1 MGTSTF
7 GPAGFSGSGLGSGLG
22 SGSTLFSA
30 TSIVNDAVNGFAPST
45 GTLTV
50 TVTTP
55 AAANGSAKSTAL
67 PSASTADSEYS
78 PAASAFDEPS
88 LIAAVTDTFD
98 ASNTSPTFTPACD
111 VTAETP
117 VMVGS
122 GSGSGSLFSVT
133 FTVME
138 PSKPVVAL
146 AFAADVPVTRRT
158 ILATSSFLAVA
169 GTFTVTVTSLDA
181 PLARA
186 PTFTG
191 EADHPVGRSAGVT
204 VTPV

>member
-1 MGTSTF
+1 M
-7 GPAGFSGSGLGSGLG
+7 
-22 SGSTLFSA
+22 
-30 TSIVNDAVNGFAPST
+30 
-45 GTLTV
+45 

-78 PAASAFDEPS
+78 PAANAFDEPS

-122 GSGSGSLFSVT
+122 GSG
-133 FTVME
+133 
-138 PSKPVVAL
+138 
-146 AFAADVPVTRRT
+146 
-158 ILATSSFLAVA
+158 A
-169 GTFTVTVTSLDA
+169 GHLVRVK
-181 PLARA
+181 
-186 PTFTG
+186 
-191 EADHPVGRSAGVT
+191 V
-204 VTPV
+204 